1 ASEGGSFAHEPDE
14 TQLVFEQLKRSR
26 RTGAHAFTTRPFL
39 PGFNGGLFLPER
51 RSRGHTSEG
60 GSAPVGFR
68 PATAA
73 NARLCFEDLI
83 PTDAASDL
91 TCGDSLAGH
100 PLKVLRQRRSNH
112 PSGACAEPPRLAWTF
127 ESCCSGTRP
136 PSPKGPAFDR
146 FS

>member
-1 ASEGGSFAHEPDE
+1 
-14 TQLVFEQLKRSR
+14 R

-112 PSGACAEPPRLAWTF
+112 PSGACTAREAGMDIRELLQRYQTAQ
-127 ESCCSGTRP
+127 
-136 PSPKGPAFDR
+136 PAMAPVEEEWQR
-146 FS
+146 RTQ